1 VQTLPTIGSVADT
14 KEHARLNGHRP
25 FHSKINF
32 ANTSEAQMQS
42 LFRNVADTLGATIVS
57 AAVAFVIS
65 ALLLLLY
72 RLVVGYGRPYHRDVA
87 GTTVAALTGAVAI
100 AAIDLTQRLIDTA
113 PGVPVSIVGRALIL
127 GSGLIV
133 LALGLK
139 LARTAAGYQTVRSVA
154 SDIVPFA
161 VATAIAFFL
170 ALLITALNGIT

>member
-1 VQTLPTIGSVADT
+1 
-14 KEHARLNGHRP
+14 LNGHRH
-25 FHSKINF
+25 FHLSSNF
-32 ANTSEAQMQS
+32 AGIREAQMQS
-42 LFRNVADTLGATIVS
+42 LFRNFADTLGATIVS
-57 AAVAFVIS
+57 VAVAAVIA

-72 RLVVGYGRPYHRDVA
+72 RLIVGHDRPYLRDIA
-87 GTTVAALTGAVAI
+87 GTSVAALTGAIAVA
-100 AAIDLTQRLIDTA
+100 ANELTQRLYDTA
-113 PGVPVSIVGRALIL
+113 PGVPISNVGRALIL
-127 GSGLIV
+127 GSGIIV